1 MSDGPDDP
9 VTRSKPER
17 SKLMQAR
24 SISKLVV
31 AAALAGAAL
40 VVFVVPGIGASDRPQ
55 RANEY
60 PLAVVVTKTIPKRPK
75 AGKPFTA
82 MIGVFNQETN
92 DIVHS
97 AQVACPARI
106 GHRGLRMTDKAFIAD
121 TGIAGCTWAIPS
133 KAGGKSMVATVEVY
147 SDEGTVRSR
156 FLRVVRR

>member
-1 MSDGPDDP
+1 
-9 VTRSKPER
+9 
-17 SKLMQAR
+17 
-24 SISKLVV
+24 
-31 AAALAGAAL
+31 
-40 VVFVVPGIGASDRPQ
+40 
-55 RANEY
+55 
-60 PLAVVVTKTIPKRPK
+60 
-75 AGKPFTA
+75 

-106 GHRGLRMTDKAFIAD
+106 GHRGLRMTDKVFVPD
-121 TGIAGCTWAIPS
+121 TGIGGCTWAIPS